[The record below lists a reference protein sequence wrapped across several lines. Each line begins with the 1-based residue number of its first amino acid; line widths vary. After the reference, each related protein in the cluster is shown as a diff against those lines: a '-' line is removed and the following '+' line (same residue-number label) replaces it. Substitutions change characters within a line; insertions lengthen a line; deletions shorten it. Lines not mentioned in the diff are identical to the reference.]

1 MDTEEK
7 CIIHFKQYD
16 PEVDF
21 SDNHYPPPPY
31 MHLSALNYYMYR
43 LGISFKMSGNSV
55 GLSRKLRLK
64 AENSRKSQ
72 KKTRYLRTF
81 SPISFERLKI

>member
-1 MDTEEK
+1 
-7 CIIHFKQYD
+7 
-16 PEVDF
+16 
-21 SDNHYPPPPY
+21 
-31 MHLSALNYYMYR
+31 MHLSALKYYMYR

-72 KKTRYLRTF
+72 KKRAIYVRFRPYL
-81 SPISFERLKI
+81 LNG